1 MMAHL
6 DTEELDGSKT
16 KRKVSIII
24 IIIMPQCIL
33 GPLQVD
39 SYKKNSYVQLF
50 EIMLLS

>member
-24 IIIMPQCIL
+24 IIMPQYIL

-39 SYKKNSYVQLF
+39 NYKRNSYVQLF